1 MWIRRLG
8 TLPLTVLTGG
18 ARSGKSAAA
27 VAAAAASGASVTF
40 IATAEPRDTEMAE
53 RIARHRASRPADWTT
68 LEATHDLMRAV
79 ATVEQADTIIIDCL
93 AIWATNRMLEKPRAP
108 DADIEDE
115 ADRLARKLAERPGQA
130 LVVTNE
136 VGSGVV
142 PATVL
147 GREFR
152 DLLGSVN
159 QRVVRAADAAW
170 LVVAG
175 RLLPLVDPDAGL
187 RLQGLDE

>member
-1 MWIRRLG
+1 MA
-8 TLPLTVLTGG
+8 LTVLTGG

-27 VAAAAASGASVTF
+27 VAAATASGAPVTF
-40 IATAEPRDTEMAE
+40 IATAEPGDGEMAE
-53 RIARHRASRPADWTT
+53 RIQRHRARRPAGWTT
-68 LEATHDLMRAV
+68 VEAPHDLAGAV
-79 ATVEQADTIIIDCL
+79 TEVDPADMIIVDCL
-93 AIWATNRMLEKPRAP
+93 AIWVTNRMLDEARPT

-115 ADRLARKLAERPGQA
+115 AARLARLLAERRGQG

-142 PATVL
+142 PATPL

-152 DLLGSVN
+152 DLLGTVN
-159 QRVVRAADAAW
+159 QAVVRAADAAY

-175 RLLPLVDPDAGL
+175 RLLPLVDPADGL
-187 RLQGLDE
+187 RGRGE

>member
-1 MWIRRLG
+1 M
-8 TLPLTVLTGG
+8 LTGG

-27 VAAAAASGASVTF
+27 VAAAGASGAPVTF
-40 IATAEPRDTEMAE
+40 IATAEPGDAEMAE
-53 RIARHRASRPADWTT
+53 RISRHRSCRPAHWTT
-68 LEATHDLMRAV
+68 VEAPHDLAGAV
-79 ATVEQADTIIIDCL
+79 EAVDPADTIIVDCL
-93 AIWATNRMLEKPRAP
+93 AIWTTNRMLTEPRPP
-108 DADIEDE
+108 DADIVEE
-115 ADRLARKLAERPGQA
+115 SVRLALLLAERPGQG

-142 PATVL
+142 PATPL

-159 QRVVRAADAAW
+159 QAMVRAADAAY

-175 RLLPLVDPDAGL
+175 RLLPLVDPAEGL
-187 RLQGLDE
+187 AT